1 MNFANYTFLALQTKS
16 SETWR
21 RRHEKSRDEG
31 THNIKIVKFCETLIS
46 YNSLKEHSPA
56 LLLYGT
62 LQTKQQP
69 AQGYIWEE
77 AYFYSLFEYVIFY
90 KLMWTFECYVNS
102 KYYSQYEKPKIIH
115 RMDWFIW
122 NSCNVLN
129 SEFGPKHSPGNK
141 QRTSCLDR
149 RS

>member
-1 MNFANYTFLALQTKS
+1 MNFASYTFLALQTKS

-77 AYFYSLFEYVIFY
+77 AYFYSLFEYVISY
-90 KLMWTFECYVNS
+90 KFKILQPIWKAENNS
-102 KYYSQYEKPKIIH
+102 PNGLVH
-115 RMDWFIW
+115 
-122 NSCNVLN
+122 L
-129 SEFGPKHSPGNK
+129 EF
-141 QRTSCLDR
+141 L
-149 RS
+149 